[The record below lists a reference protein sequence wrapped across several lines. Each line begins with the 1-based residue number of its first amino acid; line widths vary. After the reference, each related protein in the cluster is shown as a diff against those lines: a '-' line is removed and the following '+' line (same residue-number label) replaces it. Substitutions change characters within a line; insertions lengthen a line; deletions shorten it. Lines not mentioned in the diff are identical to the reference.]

1 MFCPFNIYN
10 NSQGVLKESRR
21 EVSKNGHTGMV
32 YELNSPDGISFG
44 YYNVTSQYNGQ
55 VIIQN
60 QHPFIQ
66 LSYTLRGRKS
76 YAVDNGARE
85 LASFAEHEY
94 NYLFLNKQ
102 DIHLNWEAGI
112 PLEIFELGI
121 SPEMFLRY
129 MPDDHPFYAVLKESI
144 QNDIAIPMSE
154 FNLPLSDTFT
164 DMLYQI
170 LRCPLEGRYK
180 RLYIK
185 SKIIELLAYQLEQ
198 YEKLNSTA
206 EKQEMKQ
213 DDIDRMYRVR
223 DIILANLDNP
233 CLLIDLAHEVGTNET
248 YLKRYFKQVFNNT
261 VFGFL
266 QTAKMDQAKEL
277 LMQGKPVAL
286 VADKVGYKH
295 PAHFARAFKK
305 HFGYPPNRIKG

>member
-44 YYNVTSQYNGQ
+44 YYNVTSQYDGQ

-60 QHPFIQ
+60 QQPFIQ
-66 LSYTLRGRKS
+66 LSYTLRGRKN
-76 YAVDNGARE
+76 YRVDNGARE
-85 LASFAEHEY
+85 LASFTEHEY
-94 NYLFLNKQ
+94 NYLFFNRQ
-102 DIHLNWEAGI
+102 EIHLNWEAGI

-129 MPDDHPFYAVLKESI
+129 MPDDHPFYAVLKDSM

-198 YEKLNSTA
+198 YEKLNGVA
-206 EKQEMKQ
+206 EKQELKQ
-213 DDIDRMYRVR
+213 EDIDRMYRVR

-261 VFGFL
+261 VFGYL
-266 QTAKMDQAKEL
+266 QTAKMEQAKEM
-277 LMQGKPVAL
+277 LMQGKSVAL

-305 HFGYPPNRIKG
+305 HFGYPPNKMKG

>member
-1 MFCPFNIYN
+1 MFCPFDIYN

-21 EVSKNGHTGMV
+21 QVSKNGHSGTV

-44 YYNVTSQYNGQ
+44 YYNVTSQQNGQ
-55 VIIQN
+55 VTIQN
-60 QHPFIQ
+60 QQPFIQ
-66 LSYTLRGRKS
+66 LSYTLRGRKN
-76 YAVDNGARE
+76 YTVDNGARE

-94 NYLFLNKQ
+94 NYLFFNRQ
-102 DIHLNWEAGI
+102 EIQLNWEAGEQ
-112 PLEIFELGI
+112 LEIFELGI
-121 SPEMFLRY
+121 SPEIFLNY
-129 MPDDHPFYAVLKESI
+129 MPNDHPFYSVLQDSI

-154 FNLPLSDTFT
+154 FNLPLLDTFT

-198 YEKLNSTA
+198 YEKLNSIV
-206 EKQEMKQ
+206 EKQELKKE
-213 DDIDRMYRVR
+213 DRDRMYRAR
-223 DIILANLDNP
+223 EIILANLDSP
-233 CLLIDLAHEVGTNET
+233 CLLIDLAHEIGTNET

-261 VFGFL
+261 VFGYL
-266 QTAKMDQAKEL
+266 QAAKMDQAKEL
-277 LMQGKPVAL
+277 LMQGKSVAI
-286 VADKVGYKH
+286 VADKTGYKH

-305 HFGYPPNRIKG
+305 HFGYPPNKIKG